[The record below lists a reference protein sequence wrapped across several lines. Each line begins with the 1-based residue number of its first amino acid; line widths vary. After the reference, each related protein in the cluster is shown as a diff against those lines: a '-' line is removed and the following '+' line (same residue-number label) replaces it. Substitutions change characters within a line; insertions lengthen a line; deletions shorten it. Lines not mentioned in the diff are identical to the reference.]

1 MDQTPLDG
9 LEQIL
14 VILLFKVLITCSERE
29 IVPLTGIG
37 RFCGVGKGLT
47 EFKLSCVLPLMRVF

>member
-9 LEQIL
+9 LKQIL
-14 VILLFKVLITCSERE
+14 VILIFEVLITCSERE
-29 IVPLTGIG
+29 TIPLTGIG

-47 EFKLSCVLPLMRVF
+47 